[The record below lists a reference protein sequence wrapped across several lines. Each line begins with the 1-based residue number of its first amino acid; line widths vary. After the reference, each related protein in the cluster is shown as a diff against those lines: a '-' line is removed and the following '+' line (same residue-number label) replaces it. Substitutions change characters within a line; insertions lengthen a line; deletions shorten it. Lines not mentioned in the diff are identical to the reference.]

1 MDDLIRRSD
10 AIDELD
16 HYERTVFRDEYK
28 LAIQGSRHHIR
39 NIPAVDAVEVVHA
52 HWEDGNKSIRN
63 PTGYTFN
70 WWCSHCGKP
79 QYTPVAKNLEEFTKD
94 NPRCH
99 WCGARMDGRREDG
112 DT

>member
-1 MDDLIRRSD
+1 MQTDTISREAAMRAFTDEPQDKYTLGQIVAALD
-10 AIDELD
+10 AL
-16 HYERTVFRDEYK
+16 
-28 LAIQGSRHHIR
+28 
-39 NIPAVDAVEVVHA
+39 PAVDAVEVVHA

-99 WCGARMDGRREDG
+99 WCGARMDGRRGEEHNAAD
-112 DT
+112 